1 MWASIT
7 DLKDV
12 KCSGN
17 WMWPAKTAIEKQKM
31 YCAARQV
38 HEVLIDLGIAID
50 GGKDSVSMS
59 AQLKS
64 GEVVNSP
71 PTFVISGYF
80 FFCKRE
86 PLSNLFSRYAL
97 CTDIRLT
104 VRPGFQR
111 IGSHVLLIAPDSV
124 FMDCSTRWNDWMKS
138 CFRAVQRLIKER
150 KILSGHDVSDGGIM
164 TALCEM
170 CFAAELSI
178 SGNTIGIQLHH
189 NNEQSVK
196 WLKDTPAILLEVA
209 TADVSYVLRVLN
221 DLNAKEIGYTQKLC
235 VFVPKT

>member
-1 MWASIT
+1 MLTNLMWASIT

-80 FFCKRE
+80 FFANENRC
-86 PLSNLFSRYAL
+86 
-97 CTDIRLT
+97 LT
-104 VRPGFQR
+104 FLAGTHLAQT
-111 IGSHVLLIAPDSV
+111 LD
-124 FMDCSTRWNDWMKS
+124 
-138 CFRAVQRLIKER
+138 
-150 KILSGHDVSDGGIM
+150 
-164 TALCEM
+164 
-170 CFAAELSI
+170 
-178 SGNTIGIQLHH
+178 
-189 NNEQSVK
+189 
-196 WLKDTPAILLEVA
+196 
-209 TADVSYVLRVLN
+209 
-221 DLNAKEIGYTQKLC
+221 
-235 VFVPKT
+235 